1 MTEAP
6 PFGSGRR
13 AFLVEDNERNQR
25 LVRAVLES
33 AGWEVGIASDGES
46 GLARLSTE
54 ALPDVL
60 LLDIGL
66 PHMDGFEIFERF
78 RQLPGTAK
86 TPVIAVTSFAHADE
100 VRRIQE
106 SGFTSYLAKPFQ
118 VRALLDLVQAVVL
131 AAEASSQPE

>member
-1 MTEAP
+1 VTEP
-6 PFGSGRR
+6 PGFGVGRR
-13 AFLVEDNERNQR
+13 AFLVEDNDRNQR

-33 AGWEVGIASDGES
+33 AGWTVEIASDGEN
-46 GLARLSTE
+46 GLVRL
-54 ALPDVL
+54 AAGLPDVL

-66 PHMDGFEIFERF
+66 PHMDGFEVFRRF
-78 RQLPGTAK
+78 RQLPGAER

-131 AAEASSQPE
+131 AAEASAPDE

>member
-1 MTEAP
+1 MTDSSG
-6 PFGSGRR
+6 FGAGRR
-13 AFLVEDNERNQR
+13 AVLIEDNERNQR

-33 AGWEVGIASDGES
+33 VGWEIEIAPDGET
-46 GLARLSTE
+46 GLTRLAE

-66 PHMDGFEIFERF
+66 PHMDGFEVLRRF
-78 RQLPGTAK
+78 RQLPNADR

-106 SGFTSYLAKPFQ
+106 SGFTDYLAKPFQ

-131 AAEASSQPE
+131 AAESTHPDA